1 MKEWYK
7 TNFCNRRDWIL
18 DNLEYLA
25 LEAEEVLLCLTID
38 FLKSNGINPSYDNL
52 MNKLKINRNE
62 LDKIIYNLTL
72 KGCIAINIDS
82 NGLFDLTPL
91 FSQKLHPVSE
101 TEFESIFA
109 TFEEVFAR
117 PLSIN
122 EVQKLSD
129 LMHDFDK
136 DKVID
141 ALRESE
147 ARNKLSLAYIEVI
160 LRNNNDVTKD

>member
-1 MKEWYK
+1 MTSKLRTVFTTPFTDSSHKAIGKQISYK
-7 TNFCNRRDWIL
+7 L
-18 DNLEYLA
+18 
-25 LEAEEVLLCLTID
+25 
-38 FLKSNGINPSYDNL
+38 
-52 MNKLKINRNE
+52 
-62 LDKIIYNLTL
+62 
-72 KGCIAINIDS
+72 
-82 NGLFDLTPL
+82 
-91 FSQKLHPVSE
+91 PVSE